1 MVFSELYSAYYN
13 ALAAIIKQ
21 AQREP
26 LTAAEAREIIGNTAF
41 RESAVEITDAISAE
55 RWQVLHSDYTTDLQ
69 YTPTMPL
76 TTLQKRWL
84 KSVTLDR
91 RFKLFGDWDFYEL
104 DDVEPLFTDED
115 YRVFDS
121 YCDGDPYDDKG
132 YIHRFKNILF
142 ALHRDLP
149 LDITFHSGKG
159 RRVSLTVRPE
169 RLEYSEKDDK
179 FRLYV
184 MGGKLGSVINLGR
197 MEACEIHDG
206 KTYIADCPH
215 GERPRE
221 LLLEITDERNAP
233 ERVMTHF
240 SHFEKSVKKLDD
252 LHYRVRLIYDADDEA
267 ELVIRVLSFG
277 PMVKA
282 VAPEHFISK
291 IRERLIKQKELC
303 TGGRF
308 LLLD

>member
-13 ALAAIIKQ
+13 ALAEIIKQ

-26 LTAAEAREIIGNTAF
+26 LTAAKAREIIGNTAF
-41 RESAVEITDAISAE
+41 RESAVEITDAIANE
-55 RWQVLHSDYTTDLQ
+55 RWQVIHSDYTTDLKH
-69 YTPTMPL
+69 TPTMPL

-91 RFKLFGDWDFYEL
+91 RFKLFGDWEFPEL
-104 DDVEPLFTDED
+104 AEVEPLFTDED

-121 YCDGDPYDDKG
+121 YSDGDPYDDKG

-142 ALHRDLP
+142 ALHHDKP

-184 MGGKLGSVINLGR
+184 MGGKCGFVINLGR
-197 MEACEIHDG
+197 VEACEVHEG
-206 KTYIADCPH
+206 NTHIAGCPH
-215 GERPRE
+215 WERPRE
-221 LLLEITDERNAP
+221 LQLEITDERNAL

-240 SHFEKSVKKLDD
+240 SHFEKSVERLDD
-252 LHYRVRLIYDADDEA
+252 LHYRVKLIYDADDET
-267 ELVIRVLSFG
+267 ELIIRVLSFG

-282 VAPEHFISK
+282 VAPERFINK
-291 IRERLIKQKELC
+291 IRERLIKQKNISA
-303 TGGRF
+303 
-308 LLLD
+308 